1 MTSEDVKIREKVLY
15 GPILKELEE
24 NRNTCYTA
32 TIEEYPFSIDEEKG
46 RRIDVAAAKWSRESS
61 LEVAA
66 VECKRGQGW
75 KSIETAIGQA
85 VTYQTFF
92 PFVYVATQTPEE
104 GLGHMENVLRS
115 LGLGYI
121 HVEMKSRESGEASIV
136 FRPEKS
142 SIIEESRMMNQVLH
156 PLGHLLVWKEYWGE
170 VPTRYGAGDEQSR
183 FWVGAYPDP
192 IGLKARCN
200 YLAQFHPTGSIVQGV
215 NFESQTYLR
224 KFFENA
230 DKAEFL
236 DVLRSIPHDA
246 IMSQH
251 HFEPLRDGRT
261 KTQASKPCEGK
272 ETPLSEVDASAIR
285 SLFRYAEEKQN
296 AIWLLIALKSKTPRN
311 RPRKPSI
318 LKDVKR
324 LVGDFDP
331 LYEFIIDNI

>member
-1 MTSEDVKIREKVLY
+1 
-15 GPILKELEE
+15 
-24 NRNTCYTA
+24 
-32 TIEEYPFSIDEEKG
+32 
-46 RRIDVAAAKWSRESS
+46 
-61 LEVAA
+61 
-66 VECKRGQGW
+66 
-75 KSIETAIGQA
+75 
-85 VTYQTFF
+85 
-92 PFVYVATQTPEE
+92 
-104 GLGHMENVLRS
+104 MENVLRS

-142 SIIEESRMMNQVLH
+142 NIIEESRMMNQVLH
-156 PLGHLLVWKEYWGE
+156 PLGHLQVWKEYWGE

-236 DVLRSIPHDA
+236 DVLRSLPQDTI
-246 IMSQH
+246 ISQH
-251 HFEPLRDGRT
+251 HFEPLRNDKT

-272 ETPLSEVDASAIR
+272 ETSLSEVDASAIR
-285 SLFRYAEEKQN
+285 SLFRYAEEKQH
-296 AIWLLIALKSKTPRN
+296 AIWLLIALKSNIARRSPVRSSVLDN
-311 RPRKPSI
+311 
-318 LKDVKR
+318 VKR
-324 LVGDFDP
+324 LVGDFGP
-331 LYEFIIDNI
+331 LYKFIINNI

>member
-1 MTSEDVKIREKVLY
+1 MTSERKKIREKDLY
-15 GPILKELEE
+15 GLISKELEG
-24 NRNTCYTA
+24 NRSTCYTV
-32 TIEEYPFSIDEEKG
+32 TVEEYPFSIDKKKG
-46 RRIDVAAAKWSRESS
+46 RRIDVAAAKWSRESN

-75 KSIETAIGQA
+75 KSIENAIGQA

-121 HVEMKSRESGEASIV
+121 HVGMKSRESGKARIV

-142 SIIEESRMMNQVLH
+142 NIIEESRTMNQVLH

-170 VPTRYGAGDEQSR
+170 VPIRYGAGDEQSR

-200 YLAQFHPTGSIVQGV
+200 YVTQFHPTGSIVQGV

-224 KFFENA
+224 KFFRNA
-230 DKAEFL
+230 NKTELL
-236 DVLRSIPHDA
+236 DVLRSLPQDA
-246 IMSQH
+246 IMIKH
-251 HFEPLRDGRT
+251 HFELLRNGKT
-261 KTQASKPCEGK
+261 KTQASKPCERK
-272 ETPLSEVDASAIR
+272 ETSLSEVDASAVR
-285 SLFRYAEEKQN
+285 SLFRYAEEKQH
-296 AIWLLIALKSKTPRN
+296 AIWLLIALESEIS
-311 RPRKPSI
+311 RKNPVRS
-318 LKDVKR
+318 
-324 LVGDFDP
+324 
-331 LYEFIIDNI
+331 